1 MDGSGSKLPESL
13 SWGFSRTAIPGD
25 FQALQPVLQGGELLT
40 EPGDLLAQ
48 AGCFLAARGLSSCT
62 TARTSLTVPV
72 CGSLNAVSPR
82 S

>member
-1 MDGSGSKLPESL
+1 
-13 SWGFSRTAIPGD
+13 
-25 FQALQPVLQGGELLT
+25 VLQGGELLT